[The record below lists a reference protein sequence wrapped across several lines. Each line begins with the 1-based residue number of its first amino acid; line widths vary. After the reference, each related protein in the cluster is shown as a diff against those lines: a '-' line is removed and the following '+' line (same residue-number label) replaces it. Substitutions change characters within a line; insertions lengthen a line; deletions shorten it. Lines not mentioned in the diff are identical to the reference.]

1 MREVVYRRYKRLLDE
16 DQPLPDLIIIDGG
29 KGQLGAA
36 VESVKKLCI
45 LDRITIIGIAEK
57 LEEIY
62 FPGYSV
68 PLYINKKSE
77 TLKVIQQTRNEAHR
91 FEHNLQQKHRSKI
104 IHRTE

>member
-1 MREVVYRRYKRLLDE
+1 MPEPVYRRYNRLMDE
-16 DQPLPDLIIIDGG
+16 DQPLTHLIIIDGG

-36 VESVKKLCI
+36 VESLKKLSI

-62 FPGYSV
+62 FPGDSV

-77 TLKVIQQTRNEAHR
+77 TLKVIQQERNEAHR
-91 FEHNLQQKHRSKI
+91 FALSLHR
-104 IHRTE
+104 